1 MTDYFCGYLPSRCVM
16 EYLDHA
22 LGLRP
27 AAPTLLP
34 RGKPQPLPV
43 LPLAGPWA
51 LAVQCRRALISLQR

>member
-1 MTDYFCGYLPSRCVM
+1 MTDYFCCYLPSRCVM

-34 RGKPQPLPV
+34 RGGQQDLCGNPL
-43 LPLAGPWA
+43 GQGI
-51 LAVQCRRALISLQR
+51 VQ